1 LPTNSDLEIYI
12 MVTRR
17 TGKGREEIGIP
28 CPKAI
33 MNYTVS
39 MGGDD
44 LADQERILW
53 NWKDI

>member
-1 LPTNSDLEIYI
+1 